1 MNLKRFLYVL
11 TILVLLL
18 GWQGSGRM
26 PVAAKVQTAEITL
39 DTLYVPGE
47 VIVAFEKGLS
57 AEAYAAQAAALAG
70 EVGAQV
76 VDSFENVALLQ
87 FDEGADVSALVSQLS
102 NVAGVAYAEP
112 NYVRWIPEMQM
123 DPTKVVGKPQPRT
136 EVTFRLRDPKGGK
149 EREIKLSLS
158 ELRSMK
164 SVRKGLAVPTWPTD
178 PDVWT
183 QWGWDYSDASI
194 IWPDKAPNP
203 AVCVIDTGV
212 DNKHPDLAGRVLA
225 GYDFVNEDAKPDD
238 DNGHGTH
245 VAGTISAVI
254 NNKKGFA
261 GISTAKIVPVKVLS
275 AQGWGTAFDIAQGI
289 LYCADNSAVKVLN
302 MSLGGYRAS
311 ATEYDALDY
320 AINTKGKLVVVAAGN
335 DSMAYLDVDNS
346 NSIVP
351 GSLDRPASFPAGWA
365 VAWVC
370 YDGTLAPGAP
380 TNANCASGN
389 ENNLAP
395 GLISVAAANAP
406 WSSDPS
412 GDGFVWVDTDGDG
425 SEPAD
430 GDPDYWDEHFWPDSC
445 AAEFSNYG
453 AWVEII
459 APGKDIYSTV
469 PVSYNYHSR
478 YFWGADW
485 DGDGY
490 DWWSG
495 TSMATPHVAGA
506 AARVWSVFPTASNT
520 AVETQLAYSGISMPW
535 PSYAVDPTM
544 TYRWEGYSAG
554 YNGEA
559 PFCWPDGTLGALYDM
574 SNVPYLD
581 VAGVMQRTA
590 LWQPVSEAI
599 TGLPLEKATVMAY
612 AGTTLKDKAIVS
624 RYNRWVALLNLP
636 VSLGYTIKVSR
647 AGYTYG
653 AVDIYPGYSWGC
665 APGGGGCS
673 FWPFSI
679 PPMGRITAVAD
690 WGWSWTDLDQ
700 RVWLPQS
707 VGTKVPSSAVGE
719 GELSAFPFARRN
731 RDGGFGDWLPSESIS
746 IVPRPGFP
754 TMPYYNQ
761 TVSDYY
767 AFLMTD
773 YGTGDLNQ
781 DVFFRVWVGG
791 KIVPHSFV
799 WKGDTCDT
807 DGPDNTLGNADDEIW
822 WYAGYMQFGTFY
834 PVDDCDDTS
843 IWPYP

>member
-76 VDSFENVALLQ
+76 VDSFENLALLQ

-112 NYVRWIPEMQM
+112 NYVRWIPEMRM

-194 IWPDKAPNP
+194 IWPDKSPNP

-212 DNKHPDLAGRVLA
+212 DRKHPDLAGRVLA
-225 GYDFVNEDAKPDD
+225 GYDYVNEDAKPDD

-275 AQGWGTAFDIAQGI
+275 AQGWGTSFDIAQGI
-289 LYCADNSAVKVLN
+289 YYCANNTAVKVLN

-311 ATEYDALDY
+311 ATEYDALYY
-320 AINTKGKLVVVAAGN
+320 AINTKGKLVVAAAGN
-335 DSMAYLDVDNS
+335 DSIAYIDRDGS

-351 GSLDRPASFPAGWA
+351 GTADTPASFPAGWA

-370 YDGTLAPGAP
+370 QDGTLAPGAP
-380 TNANCASGN
+380 TMANCPPGN
-389 ENNLAP
+389 TNTLAP

-406 WSSDPS
+406 WNFWYDNNN
-412 GDGFVWVDTDGDG
+412 DWLVWVDTNGDS
-425 SEPAD
+425 SEPND
-430 GDPDYWDEHFWPDSC
+430 GDPDFWDEHFFSDEC

-453 AWVEII
+453 AWVEIV

-478 YFWGADW
+478 YFWDADW

-506 AARVWSVFPTASNT
+506 AARVWSVFPTDTNLGIEAR
-520 AVETQLAYSGISMPW
+520 LAHGGISMPLKQM
-535 PSYAVDPTM
+535 AMDPQM
-544 TYRWEGYSAG
+544 MYPWVGYSDTG
-554 YNGEA
+554 YQGEA
-559 PFCWPDGTLGALYDM
+559 PFCWPNGTYGDLYDM
-574 SNVPYLD
+574 SNVLYLD
-581 VAGVMQRTA
+581 VAGVMGRTA
-590 LWQPVSEAI
+590 FWQPVLEAI

-612 AGTTLKDKAIVS
+612 AGTTLKDRPIVS
-624 RYNRWVALLNLP
+624 RDSRWAALLNLP
-636 VSLGYTIKVSR
+636 ASLQYTIKVSR

-653 AVDIYPGYSWGC
+653 AVDVYPGTTWGFV
-665 APGGGGCS
+665 PGYGGRYLS
-673 FWPFSI
+673 PLAI

-690 WGWSWTDLDQ
+690 WSGWWTDLDQ

-731 RDGGFGDWLPSESIS
+731 RDGGFGDWLSSESIS

-761 TVSDYY
+761 TASDYY

-773 YGTGDLNQ
+773 YGTGDLNL

-791 KIVPHSFV
+791 KIVGYV
-799 WKGDTCDT
+799 EKT
-807 DGPDNTLGNADDEIW
+807 DPCAPGEEW
-822 WYAGYMQFGTFY
+822 WYAGYMQFDTFY
-834 PVDDCDDTS
+834 PVDQCGDTT